1 MVGDRNRPLDLLME
15 RRIMMMMMMM
25 MMMII
30 IIIIIIIIIMVKQSH
45 YRHGQALRGSWRL
58 RLPDFKT
65 MGT

>member
-15 RRIMMMMMMM
+15 RRIMMMMM